1 MERTVSINETPSNYM
16 ETVIMV
22 HLIYCEERG
31 NYSPNKVSPTAGV
44 LSCRDE
50 NFNGTREYV

>member
-1 MERTVSINETPSNYM
+1 MEKTVPINETPSNYM

-31 NYSPNKVSPTAGV
+31 NYSPNKVSPTDGV
-44 LSCRDE
+44 LSCRDK
-50 NFNGTREYV
+50 NFNGTREFV

>member
-1 MERTVSINETPSNYM
+1 M

-31 NYSPNKVSPTAGV
+31 NYSPNKVSPTSGV
-44 LSCRDE
+44 LSCRDK
-50 NFNGTREYV
+50 NFNGTGEFV